1 MSGHT
6 LFVGEGNFSF
16 SSALSKLSPENKI
29 TATCLQQQEDVKHEG
44 AAANI
49 QMIRDSGGTVLFGV
63 DCTRLEECASLQG
76 AVFNRVIFNFPHC
89 GRKSGVKKNREL
101 LKNFFLSCVKVLDEH
116 GDIHVA
122 LCNGQGGTPADQPM
136 REWQNSWQVVA
147 MAAEADLVLSSVQPF
162 KSEEVERYKCT
173 GYRSQDKGFH
183 VENALVHVFTRSL
196 PYTTPVRVTMK
207 EIVGDQ
213 RVQYYVPIELSDF
226 MTRDF
231 LCSDSVHPIKLVQ
244 DYVVNGLEERCC
256 ITMTTKPPP
265 FLLNS
270 EQLQTAS
277 LDGDDVTESHCYEI
291 QLLRQE
297 PLTQKVNETELR
309 CQLAYLDLK
318 EKHTDPI
325 ESCVESGSTTD
336 TAVPNK
342 SKNGRSMERLHVN
355 PTGEYRPDKATP
367 DVHKP
372 NEDTSGVE
380 RPDVDTEKGSVG
392 VFFVLRPSLLPQME
406 EMTARR
412 GEAKERGDLQ
422 TGKVVP
428 VEEQIDGS
436 HCRENTGASIGRMLG
451 ISGLVFRDVPISPWA
466 PPVFHQLLLRGLFP
480 AACQPIT
487 SLGQT
492 LERLLSPH
500 GVSVVKEAGCL
511 YLTAQPMGAV
521 GRVFASVGKHAEG
534 WVQVTVSLNL
544 DLIASCLFSLP
555 DWRLLWTRDPC
566 FSKCFDP
573 CLPLHPPLGE
583 PQPSMPL
590 FRQPSLFSRRLSF
603 DVSFW
608 KGPSAWDDRNFHALA
623 REACLGAVEKV
634 ELVDFFSRQEQQ
646 ALRTSYCYR
655 VTYHSHSHALSHTK
669 ALELHRR
676 LESLLC
682 SHLHVTIR

>member
-29 TATCLQQQEDVKHEG
+29 TATCLQRQEDVKHEG

-49 QMIRDSGGTVLFGV
+49 QMIRDSGGTILFGV

-101 LKNFFLSCVKVLDEH
+101 LKKFFLSCVKVLDEH

-162 KSEEVERYKCT
+162 KSEEVESYKCT

-183 VENALVHVFTRSL
+183 VENALVHVFTRSH
-196 PYTTPVRVTMK
+196 PYTTPVRMYDDCDDLIMFFLT
-207 EIVGDQ
+207 
-213 RVQYYVPIELSDF
+213 S
-226 MTRDF
+226 RDF
-231 LCSDSVHPIKLVQ
+231 LCIDSVHPIKLVQ

-256 ITMTTKPPP
+256 ITMATKPPP

-270 EQLQTAS
+270 EQRQTAS
-277 LDGDDVTESHCYEI
+277 LDGDDVTEM
-291 QLLRQE
+291 L
-297 PLTQKVNETELR
+297 VF
-309 CQLAYLDLK
+309 
-318 EKHTDPI
+318 
-325 ESCVESGSTTD
+325 
-336 TAVPNK
+336 
-342 SKNGRSMERLHVN
+342 
-355 PTGEYRPDKATP
+355 
-367 DVHKP
+367 
-372 NEDTSGVE
+372 
-380 RPDVDTEKGSVG
+380 
-392 VFFVLRPSLLPQME
+392 FFVLRPSLLPQME

-422 TGKVVP
+422 TGKVVS

-436 HCRENTGASIGRMLG
+436 HCRENTGASIGRMFG

-521 GRVFASVGKHAEG
+521 GRVFASVGKNAEG

-608 KGPSAWDDRNFHALA
+608 KGPSAWDDRKFHALA

>member
-29 TATCLQQQEDVKHEG
+29 TATCLQRQEDVKHEG

-49 QMIRDSGGTVLFGV
+49 QMIRDSGGTILFGV

-101 LKNFFLSCVKVLDEH
+101 LKKFFLSCVKVLDEH

-162 KSEEVERYKCT
+162 KSEEVESYKCT

-183 VENALVHVFTRSL
+183 VENALVHVFTRSH

-231 LCSDSVHPIKLVQ
+231 LCIDSVHPIKLVQ
-244 DYVVNGLEERCC
+244 DYVVNGLEERCW
-256 ITMTTKPPP
+256 
-265 FLLNS
+265 
-270 EQLQTAS
+270 
-277 LDGDDVTESHCYEI
+277 
-291 QLLRQE
+291 
-297 PLTQKVNETELR
+297 
-309 CQLAYLDLK
+309 
-318 EKHTDPI
+318 
-325 ESCVESGSTTD
+325 
-336 TAVPNK
+336 
-342 SKNGRSMERLHVN
+342 
-355 PTGEYRPDKATP
+355 
-367 DVHKP
+367 
-372 NEDTSGVE
+372 
-380 RPDVDTEKGSVG
+380 
-392 VFFVLRPSLLPQME
+392 
-406 EMTARR
+406 
-412 GEAKERGDLQ
+412 EAKERGDL
-422 TGKVVP
+422 
-428 VEEQIDGS
+428 
-436 HCRENTGASIGRMLG
+436 
-451 ISGLVFRDVPISPWA
+451 GLVFRDVPISPWA

-521 GRVFASVGKHAEG
+521 GRVFASVGKNAEG

-608 KGPSAWDDRNFHALA
+608 KGPSAWDDRKFHALA